1 LDRITD
7 AFVWPVRDP
16 HWVSKIVIIGLLLL
30 IPIAGAING
39 IGWMLATLDL
49 LRAGEEKL
57 PPANFSYLGRGIRLF
72 VVQLLYVLALLVVSA
87 LIYAPAVSVFVQ
99 TGRGSSNFAALT
111 IGLLLNLLSF
121 SVATLG
127 SLALTFATP
136 PIVLATDRG
145 GIAGGLRVPKVIRLA
160 RGSLANTL
168 IAGLMLI
175 AANFIGSIG
184 LIVCGIGVVFT
195 AAYSLAMQ
203 AWIIRGF
210 EIGPSATS
218 AA

>member
-1 LDRITD
+1 
-7 AFVWPVRDP
+7 FGWPVRDP
-16 HWVSKIVIIGLLLL
+16 LWVSKVVIIGLILL
-30 IPIAGAING
+30 IPVAGAING

-72 VVQLLYVLALLVVSA
+72 LVQLLYVLALLVVSA

-99 TGRGSSNFAALT
+99 TGRGSSNLAELT

-136 PIVLATDRG
+136 SIVLATDR
-145 GIAGGLRVPKVIRLA
+145 
-160 RGSLANTL
+160 RGMA
-168 IAGLMLI
+168 
-175 AANFIGSIG
+175 
-184 LIVCGIGVVFT
+184 
-195 AAYSLAMQ
+195 
-203 AWIIRGF
+203 
-210 EIGPSATS
+210 
-218 AA
+218 